1 MIPGWLP
8 EGVLPPTLSPTG
20 EQRAPYQTSS
30 IELVRRFRGT
40 AERRAILDGL
50 LRLREQVRGLG
61 LDDGFQWV
69 DGSFCENVEV
79 TEGRPPKDVDVVTF
93 ARLGG
98 AHGQQQL
105 FDKAPEFFDRGKV
118 RATYQVDHY
127 WVDLTADA
135 NADLVR
141 HVSYWYSMWSHRRD
155 GLWKG
160 FLQLELAEDD
170 AAAIAELAKSGPKGN
185 E

>member
-20 EQRAPYQTSS
+20 ELRAPYQTST

-50 LRLREQVRGLG
+50 LRLREQIRTLG
-61 LDDGFQWV
+61 LDEGFQWV
-69 DGSFCENVEV
+69 DGSFCENVEA
-79 TEGRPPKDVDVVTF
+79 TAGRPPKDVDVVTF
-93 ARLGG
+93 ARLGD
-98 AHGQQQL
+98 AQAQQRL
-105 FDKAPEFFDRGKV
+105 LGKAPQFFDRAKV
-118 RATYQVDHY
+118 QATYQVDHY
-127 WVDLTADA
+127 WVDLAGDAD
-135 NADLVR
+135 ADLVR
-141 HVSYWYSMWSHRRD
+141 RVSYWYSMWSHRRD

-160 FLQLELAEDD
+160 FLQLELTEDD
-170 AAAIAELAKSGPKGN
+170 TAAIAELAKSGPKGN

>member
-1 MIPGWLP
+1 L
-8 EGVLPPTLSPTG
+8 TT
-20 EQRAPYQTSS
+20 
-30 IELVRRFRGT
+30 
-40 AERRAILDGL
+40 
-50 LRLREQVRGLG
+50 
-61 LDDGFQWV
+61 
-69 DGSFCENVEV
+69 
-79 TEGRPPKDVDVVTF
+79 GRPPKDVDIVTF

-98 AHGQQQL
+98 AQAQQQL
-105 FDKAPEFFDRGKV
+105 FDTAPEAFDRAKV

-141 HVSYWYSMWSHRRD
+141 RVSYWYSMWSHRRD

-170 AAAIAELAKSGPKGN
+170 TAAIAELAKSGPKGN
-185 E
+185 V